1 MDILYNILKYINN
14 KIILHKIKK
23 NGEYLTITRG
33 AEKIIIIK
41 NKCYK
46 IA

>member
-14 KIILHKIKK
+14 KIILHKIKNNK
-23 NGEYLTITRG
+23 DYITITRG
-33 AEKIIIIK
+33 TEKLIIIK

>member
-1 MDILYNILKYINN
+1 MDVLYNMLKYINN
-14 KIILHKIKK
+14 KIILHKIKNNK
-23 NGEYLTITRG
+23 EYFTITRG
-33 AEKIIIIK
+33 AEKLIIIK